1 MLLPG
6 WFHLGRWAP
15 PPSCTRRPCLL
26 LRWCRE
32 ESLWQN
38 STWKTHP
45 LPCTSGVF
53 GDYYTHTHLG
63 WNALTFALPLL
74 QVPLPGPLWDHAAP
88 GPGSPR
94 DGDGH
99 RLTARHSQ
107 TVRHASEVKARNL
120 QKFARFGRFATEIWG
135 KQGTFLWPRAL
146 SLHLSQQFL
155 LLSFHFYKINVTE
168 NDMKKLQ
175 FLKRVKKLTEIVI
188 FHILM
193 YCAYVTVG
201 GSV

>member
-1 MLLPG
+1 MAEFNMEDTPVTMQFRCVWGLL
-6 WFHLGRWAP
+6 
-15 PPSCTRRPCLL
+15 
-26 LRWCRE
+26 
-32 ESLWQN
+32 
-38 STWKTHP
+38 
-45 LPCTSGVF
+45 
-53 GDYYTHTHLG
+53 HTHLG

-94 DGDGH
+94 DRDGD

-107 TVRHASEVKARNL
+107 TAGHASEVKARNL
-120 QKFARFGRFATEIWG
+120 QKICTFWQIRNRNFGKKGYFS
-135 KQGTFLWPRAL
+135 LWPRAL

-155 LLSFHFYKINVTE
+155 LLSFHFYEINVTE
-168 NDMKKLQ
+168 NYMKKLH
-175 FLKRVKKLTEIVI
+175 FLKRVKKLTEIMI

-193 YCAYVTVG
+193 YCAYVTAG